1 MSDPIARTARQVTA
15 GRENAIHGRFGRE
28 YAQIGAAGSRVP
40 WCMRTLHL
48 PIADPCHEDWDA
60 MDPTER
66 GRFCQKCTK
75 EVHDLSSMDEAQAR
89 ALLRARAGAR
99 ICVRYEHDDEG
110 RIHFRSS
117 LARTA
122 LAGVAL
128 AACTPHDNPR
138 LDVQPIDSID
148 PIVQTQQPVVVTPTV
163 EPQPEPVHATKGEVA
178 VEPPPEIHVRK
189 GDVAVPN
196 EPCDPPAPAVEPA
209 PPRLRRTMGKPMR
222 TNLDL

>member
-15 GRENAIHGRFGRE
+15 ARENAILGPIGRE
-28 YAQIGAAGSRVP
+28 YGQIGAAGSRVP

-66 GRFCQKCTK
+66 GRFCQTCTK
-75 EVHDLSSMDEAQAR
+75 EVHDLSSMTEAQAR
-89 ALLRARAGAR
+89 SLLRERAGGR
-99 ICVRYEHDDEG
+99 ICVRYEHDDAG

-138 LDVQPIDSID
+138 AGVQSIETID
-148 PIVQTQQPVVVTPTV
+148 PVVDTQPVVVAPTV
-163 EPQPEPVHATKGEVA
+163 DPQPVQVTKGELA
-178 VEPPPEIHVRK
+178 VEPPPEVHVRK
-189 GDVAVPN
+189 GDIAVPN
-196 EPCDPPAPAVEPA
+196 EPCDPPPAVEPVR
-209 PPRLRRTMGKPMR
+209 PPLRAKMGRPAR
-222 TNLDL
+222 TNLEF